1 MSNVRRKDVT
11 TPCRKCGAAMVIVRV
26 WPLPAAV
33 DHVEVHMFKCEFCS
47 ATEFYRFKTAAL
59 PPNENA
65 ERAGAS
71 VPDGRG
77 FEIDWSAPMS
87 AGHMTA
93 LS

>member
-47 ATEFYRFKTAAL
+47 ATEFYRFKTAA
-59 PPNENA
+59 
-65 ERAGAS
+65 
-71 VPDGRG
+71 
-77 FEIDWSAPMS
+77 AP
-87 AGHMTA
+87 TK
-93 LS
+93 